1 MNGGHLRGRR
11 KLSEVAAGGVA
22 TSRAGIGG
30 LERDLVQD
38 CRISAAAMGVFL
50 AEVGQRDA
58 RKAGTTKG
66 YPDLTLMVAGHVV
79 LIEVK
84 RPATAEHPHGYL
96 SLGQSAF
103 VARAHEM
110 GVRVEVIETVA
121 QFEALVNVCRRSRGV
136 QRRAEG

>member
-1 MNGGHLRGRR
+1 MNGGHLRGRQ

-30 LERDLVQD
+30 LERDVVQD
-38 CRISAAAMGVFL
+38 CRILAAAMGVFL

-58 RKAGTTKG
+58 RKSGTTKG
-66 YPDLTLMVAGHVV
+66 YPDLTLMCAGQVV

-103 VARAHEM
+103 IARAAEM
-110 GVRVEVIETVA
+110 GVEVEVVETA
-121 QFEALVNVCRRSRGV
+121 QDFAAIVNHCRRSRGV
-136 QRRAEG
+136 ARRV